1 MKREL
6 SFLLAAAMAASLAG
20 CAADIADADSKMRM
34 YFQPTIRRNGL
45 RDSEVKRKPPAIHH
59 GMPETFVHFPNR
71 YLKSLYPNV
80 TIFRVAPLGS
90 RA

>member
-34 YFQPTIRRNGL
+34 YFQPTIRRSGL
-45 RDSEVKRKPPAIHH
+45 RDSKKE
-59 GMPETFVHFPNR
+59 
-71 YLKSLYPNV
+71 SLRQSI
-80 TIFRVAPLGS
+80 TECRRLSFIFLIDI
-90 RA
+90 

>member
-34 YFQPTIRRNGL
+34 YFQPTIRRSGL
-45 RDSEVKRKPPAIHH
+45 CDSEK
-59 GMPETFVHFPNR
+59 E
-71 YLKSLYPNV
+71 SLRQSI
-80 TIFRVAPLGS
+80 TECRRLSFIFLIDI
-90 RA
+90 